1 MENSINNEPE
11 VVARIRHLT
20 VSRSGDVP
28 NHWPD
33 FIKAYDEVVAK
44 REIYKQ
50 LAIDERA
57 ALMKA
62 SMRLTEAQ
70 KVAAFF
76 ASVIKSGEGW
86 SDTCQEMLDS
96 I

>member
-1 MENSINNEPE
+1 MLDVIETGEYRWFYDSRTSWWFGNPPE
-11 VVARIRHLT
+11 
-20 VSRSGDVP
+20 
-28 NHWPD
+28 
-33 FIKAYDEVVAK
+33 
-44 REIYKQ
+44 RETTPEELELLQGLVKMKQ

-62 SMRLTEAQ
+62 SLRLTEAQ
-70 KVAAFF
+70 KIAVFF

-86 SDTCQEMLDS
+86 SDTCQDMLDS

>member
-1 MENSINNEPE
+1 MENIIQTGEFTWGYDRRTSWWLILPE
-11 VVARIRHLT
+11 ERETTPEELELLYTLT
-20 VSRSGDVP
+20 TT
-28 NHWPD
+28 
-33 FIKAYDEVVAK
+33 
-44 REIYKQ
+44 KQ
-50 LAIDERA
+50 LAMDERA

-86 SDTCQEMLDS
+86 SDTCQDMLDS

>member
-1 MENSINNEPE
+1 MNTEELREMAEQWPNDALEYSKQIIALCDTLSIVETE
-11 VVARIRHLT
+11 RDT
-20 VSRSGDVP
+20 
-28 NHWPD
+28 
-33 FIKAYDEVVAK
+33 
-44 REIYKQ
+44 YKQ
-50 LAIDERA
+50 LAMDERA

-86 SDTCQEMLDS
+86 SDTCQEMLNS